1 MSKQNRDGR
10 FPDKTVRLRLA
21 NPIPVLILY
30 STAVVTKDG
39 IVHFFEDVYRHDRA
53 LERGALDRVEGERT

>member
-1 MSKQNRDGR
+1 
-10 FPDKTVRLRLA
+10 LRLA